1 MRVKHLIFKSLII
14 IASLLSVAWLD
25 PFRDAVT
32 KGNEE
37 YGLKQYNSAK
47 RYYRNAFE
55 YAPGENDRKKVSFNE
70 GDADYMLEDYENA
83 ASGFQQAVQ
92 TDERDVQKK
101 ALFNIGNS
109 FLKKGK
115 YPEAIQAYMSALKID
130 PHYVKPKK
138 NIEYLLNR
146 MNDRKNK
153 KDGKDGGDNKNKK
166 DTSPQN
172 RQQGGG
178 DGSERDAA
186 KKKNNAAKMNQE
198 QIKNILRSM
207 QQNPVQR
214 RKGNS
219 NERRKLEKYW

>member
-1 MRVKHLIFKSLII
+1 MRVGFLIYKCLII
-14 IASLLSVAWLD
+14 MAALVSVAWLD

-37 YGLKQYNSAK
+37 YGLKKYNSAK
-47 RYYRNAFE
+47 RYYRNASE
-55 YAPGENDRKKVSFNE
+55 YAPGENDRRKLSFNE
-70 GDADYMLEDYENA
+70 GDADYMLEDYDNA

-92 TDERDVQKK
+92 SDERDVQKR

-109 FLKKGK
+109 FLKQGK

-130 PHYVKPKK
+130 PGYDKPKK

-146 MNDRKNK
+146 MNDRNKKKDGKNGGDDKNK
-153 KDGKDGGDNKNKK
+153 KDA
-166 DTSPQN
+166 SQN
-172 RQQGGG
+172 RQKG
-178 DGSERDAA
+178 DGSDRDAA

-214 RKGNS
+214 RKGDS